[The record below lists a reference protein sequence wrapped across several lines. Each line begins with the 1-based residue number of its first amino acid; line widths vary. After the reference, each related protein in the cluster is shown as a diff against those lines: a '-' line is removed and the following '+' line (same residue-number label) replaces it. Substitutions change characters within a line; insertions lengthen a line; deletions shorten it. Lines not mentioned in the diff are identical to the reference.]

1 MKEDHIISLFGHREI
16 SNLDGIERSFRFY
29 MNEILDRHTY
39 ITFFVGRNG
48 EFDEHIASC
57 IKRLQKRV
65 GEERIHLTLVAPYP
79 PAHLEDYERYY
90 DEIIIPPSLQKS
102 HPKSAITK
110 RNKLMIENSDLINAV
125 TKILYPDVARKYQTT
140 SSRVERAIRHA
151 IEVAWDRG
159 DIDTLNSYFGYT
171 IQTNRGKPTNSEF
184 IAMIADNLR
193 LKYKIYK

>member
-16 SNLDGIERSFRFY
+16 SNLDGIERSFRFH

-90 DEIIIPPSLQKS
+90 DEIIIPEELASL
-102 HPKSAITK
+102 HPKQRITR
-110 RNKLMIENSDLINAV
+110 RNQWMVRNCDLILAHLVSDRGGTFSAV
-125 TKILYPDVARKYQTT
+125 RYAKSLGKPILY
-140 SSRVERAIRHA
+140 
-151 IEVAWDRG
+151 
-159 DIDTLNSYFGYT
+159 IDG
-171 IQTNRGKPTNSEF
+171 
-184 IAMIADNLR
+184 
-193 LKYKIYK
+193 